1 MKFNRVIGDIDEKLV
16 TQAEEKLSSVFLELG
31 TSYTNDHVGTGL
43 GGDPLI
49 FTLLYPMEH
58 ICTLNI
64 PTAGTDGKR
73 YYWNPKFVMKQSK
86 IGLRIVCAHEAWHAI
101 YMHPQRRG
109 SRLPRLWNIAV
120 DYIVNGAV
128 GEDFSARKHNAAE
141 LFQKNL
147 GSFYTLNEYAEILKD
162 PFSAK
167 NQKASANIKQA
178 KSAPKFPKP
187 DDDRELTPQ
196 EIQDLEDY
204 ERRSMTFFFDPNLE
218 DDMKSPEKIYNYLYS
233 LLPKCDTCGRVG
245 VYKDPNKDKDQNQQN
260 AGGKNKGDQQDGDG
274 EKGKKGKKGKKPSN
288 DQGEGDQS
296 NNQHNHGGNDP
307 CDCGDGQCQGNQS
320 GDGNSDEHGCPS
332 CGGGYDIFGLGD
344 TLDEHMDSEESEE
357 KLAKR
362 VSDAMEAAKKM
373 AGRIPATLEDELG
386 KLTAPKIV
394 WQDVIRSR
402 MIKARAGNSRND
414 WTKSRT
420 RPMFAGL
427 YVPKKRSNFSRFACL
442 IDQSGSMSNDDIAF
456 GLSQLQ
462 AIDDRAEGTLVP
474 ADCEIYWNKALK
486 IRNCKAE
493 ELLKLKRVA
502 GGGTAFANFFTDYK
516 KELKEDQ
523 DFLVII
529 TDAYLLDSDIAEMKD
544 PGVDVFWIVTSGHES
559 FKPPFGKVYC
569 LKP

>member
-1 MKFNRVIGDIDEKLV
+1 MKFNKVIGEVDEKLV
-16 TQAEEKLSSVFLELG
+16 QQAEEKLSSVFLELG

-109 SRLPRLWNIAV
+109 SRLPKLWNIAV

-128 GEDFSARKHNAAE
+128 GEDFSARKHNAAD

-147 GSFYTLNEYAEILKD
+147 GSFYTLEQYAELLKD
-162 PFSAK
+162 PFAAENAAK
-167 NQKASANIKQA
+167 LKAA
-178 KSAPKFPKP
+178 KPVPKFPKP
-187 DDDRELTPQ
+187 DDDRPLTAE
-196 EIQDLEDY
+196 EIKDLEDY
-204 ERRSMTFFFDPNLE
+204 ERRSMTFFFDPDLKE
-218 DDMKSPEKIYNYLYS
+218 DMKSPEKIYNYLYS

-245 VYKDPNKDKDQNQQN
+245 VYKKPQKDQDQKS
-260 AGGKNKGDQQDGDG
+260 AGGKDKGDQQSDSS

-288 DQGEGDQS
+288 DQHDHGD
-296 NNQHNHGGNDP
+296 GDP
-307 CDCGDGQCQGNQS
+307 CDCGDGQSQNSSSGNDES
-320 GDGNSDEHGCPS
+320 CEHGCPS
-332 CGGGYDIFGLGD
+332 CGDGQDIFDLGD

-373 AGRIPATLEDELG
+373 AGRIPASLEDELG

-414 WTKSRT
+414 WTKGRT

-474 ADCEIYWNKALK
+474 ADCEIYWDKALK
-486 IRNCKAE
+486 IKNCKAE

-502 GGGTAFANFFTDYK
+502 GGGTSFAGFFSDYK
-516 KELKEDQ
+516 RELKEEQ

-529 TDAYLLDSDIAEMKD
+529 TDAYLLDTDIAEMKD
-544 PGVDVFWIVTSGHES
+544 PGIDVFWVVTSGHES
-559 FKPPFGKVYC
+559 FKPPFGKVFC